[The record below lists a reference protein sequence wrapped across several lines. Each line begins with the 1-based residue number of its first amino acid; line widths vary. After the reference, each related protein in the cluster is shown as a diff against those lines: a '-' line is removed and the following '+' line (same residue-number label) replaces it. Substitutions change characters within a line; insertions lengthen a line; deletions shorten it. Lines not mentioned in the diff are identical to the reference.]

1 LQQVRPPR
9 GHSPI
14 EREIDSKQPR
24 DSAAANVLRARR
36 GDRDAEEWIA
46 HRAYTAG
53 LRLATFS
60 LGDPTLAQDVAQEVA
75 LRVLTKL
82 PKLRDADRFDAWTY
96 RICGR
101 EIKRAAK
108 RRRQAVGEY
117 GVASEPQGD
126 PDFPENLGARDWL
139 SRALPELSD
148 RQRLVLGLRYVYDLD
163 DEEIAAAIGARR
175 GTVRSLAS
183 RGPAELRRLA
193 AAEEGAAAMQSN
205 QRGMEAA
212 R

>member
-1 LQQVRPPR
+1 M
-9 GHSPI
+9 
-14 EREIDSKQPR
+14 
-24 DSAAANVLRARR
+24 
-36 GDRDAEEWIA
+36 
-46 HRAYTAG
+46 
-53 LRLATFS
+53 
-60 LGDPTLAQDVAQEVA
+60 AQEVA

-82 PKLRDADRFDAWTY
+82 PKLRDANRFDAWTY
-96 RICGR
+96 RICAG

-108 RRRQAVGEY
+108 RQRRQAVGDY
-117 GVASEPQGD
+117 GVASESQGY

-183 RGPAELRRLA
+183 RGLAELRKRA
-193 AAEEGAAAMQSN
+193 EAEESAVEMQSN
-205 QRGMEAA
+205 PRRMEAA

>member
-1 LQQVRPPR
+1 M
-9 GHSPI
+9 
-14 EREIDSKQPR
+14 
-24 DSAAANVLRARR
+24 
-36 GDRDAEEWIA
+36 
-46 HRAYTAG
+46 
-53 LRLATFS
+53 
-60 LGDPTLAQDVAQEVA
+60 
-75 LRVLTKL
+75 
-82 PKLRDADRFDAWTY
+82 RDADRFDAWTY

-108 RRRQAVGEY
+108 RQRRQAVGEY
-117 GVASEPQGD
+117 GVASEPQRD

-139 SRALPELSD
+139 SRVLPKLSD

-163 DEEIAAAIGARR
+163 DEEIATAIGARR

-183 RGPAELRRLA
+183 RGLAELRRL

-205 QRGMEAA
+205 QREMEAA